1 MDNYCYKTIVIL
13 WWCWQPRFIENC
25 PQDVKHFS
33 IHFIWS
39 SHKIWGGILS
49 QLGSHCLSG
58 FPNGSQ
64 LINGLPKSQGQI
76 LPLTIPT
83 SKYIKWDWGI
93 FRYLFCQKHL
103 AVIKALRLKHRTLGR
118 GSQDTGPVLGFTI
131 WNAAKS
137 VTMNLG
143 SPTIWIKLSYV
154 NGKHVLTKLRQA
166 K

>member
-1 MDNYCYKTIVIL
+1 MMMLAAKVYWKLPSRCQAFFHTFHLVFTYNLRRYFIPIL
-13 WWCWQPRFIENC
+13 QVME
-25 PQDVKHFS
+25 
-33 IHFIWS
+33 
-39 SHKIWGGILS
+39 
-49 QLGSHCLSG
+49 LGSHCLSG

-76 LPLTIPT
+76 LALTIPT

-93 FRYLFCQKHL
+93 FWYLFCQKHL

-118 GSQDTGPVLGFTI
+118 SSQDTGPVLGFTI